1 MLICNSVKFNEKS
14 ESGEKKMKKKNVLGL
29 ELAFY

>member
-1 MLICNSVKFNEKS
+1 MDIVKFNEKS
-14 ESGEKKMKKKNVLGL
+14 ESGEKKMKKNVLGL